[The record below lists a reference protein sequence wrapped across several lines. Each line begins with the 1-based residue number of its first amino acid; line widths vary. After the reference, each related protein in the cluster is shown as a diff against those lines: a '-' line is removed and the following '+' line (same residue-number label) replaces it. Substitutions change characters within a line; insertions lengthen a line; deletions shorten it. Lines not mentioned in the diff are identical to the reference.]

1 MKQLELQNA
10 NNGVQVGNAITTSAA
25 KLPKLPAFSDGKD
38 DLDSYLQRFERFAK
52 NNIWDTSTWSTSLDY
67 KQLKEALLK
76 RYERTEK
83 GFRVGFRGGKP
94 EDGESPEQFITR
106 LNRYLTRWVELL
118 KTEKSYEGVCDLF
131 IREQFIV
138 SCPEDL
144 SISLRERN
152 LEGLDDLAQAAEQF
166 LVAHDKK
173 LPGKQLSKGKSTTE
187 SSKEDKEPKR
197 IQCFK
202 AVERRKPVRKDPKV
216 GKNVSYATVQ
226 DTMLRIARA

>member
-1 MKQLELQNA
+1 
-10 NNGVQVGNAITTSAA
+10 V
-25 KLPKLPAFSDGKD
+25 
-38 DLDSYLQRFERFAK
+38 R
-52 NNIWDTSTWSTSLDY
+52 
-67 KQLKEALLK
+67 
-76 RYERTEK
+76 
-83 GFRVGFRGGKP
+83 FRGGKP

-106 LNRYLTRWVELL
+106 LNRYLTRWVELS
-118 KTEKSYEGVCDLF
+118 KMEKSYEGICDLF

-152 LEGLDDLAQAAEQF
+152 LEGLDDLAKAAEQF

-173 LPGKQLSKGKSTTE
+173 LSGKQLSKGKSTTE

-202 AVERRKPVRKDPKV
+202 AVERRKPVRQDPKV
-216 GKNVSYATVQ
+216 GKKCFICDRAGHYAKDCKALDGKRSQ
-226 DTMLRIARA
+226 FKAGAA